1 MLRRTS
7 LALLAAVV
15 VATTLSSCLAV
26 KGDTSKIVKVSSVTQ
41 DGYVWDYY
49 RNTAYPCAV
58 SGYQTFVIGR
68 KVGSS
73 ATATTPMWVF
83 MHGGGVGGFST
94 TGQPLPNANR
104 MDEESRS
111 ELIGHVDNPGLTAKV
126 RGAGYRIVSVSMCS
140 HDLYGGMNTA
150 DPNNPNTTPD
160 GKKRPTTGLI
170 STKSAVAFAQAT
182 YPTDDYFLHGGSAG
196 SAGTL
201 HTAWSLQLEGNPPT
215 GIVPDA
221 SVLNQGYQQA
231 AAAQGVCTSP
241 SEAIVKDGLLARMHP
256 DVGKVENQPHL
267 LVSRGELT
275 VPIMHV
281 WNKGDTNTCGEQPMQ
296 CPVGTSTVTLG
307 STECMHRELTLA
319 IAAQGPTS
327 KSENLPVCVEGAD
340 PSACDKHVVTPIDGT
355 NTLPGGPA
363 DYNGAIWTWVQERRG
378 DD

>member
-1 MLRRTS
+1 MLRRI
-7 LALLAAVV
+7 AFVPIAAVLLAA
-15 VATTLSSCLAV
+15 TLTSCLAV

-41 DGYVWDYY
+41 AGYVWDYY

-73 ATATTPMWVF
+73 ATATTPLWVF
-83 MHGGGVGGFST
+83 MHGGGVGGFSP
-94 TGQPLPNANR
+94 TGQPIPNAAR

-126 RGAGYRIVSVSMCS
+126 RSAGYRIVAVSMCS
-140 HDLYGGMNTA
+140 HDLYGGMSTA

-160 GKKRPTTGLI
+160 GKRRPTTGLI
-170 STKSAVAFAQAT
+170 SVSAAVQFAQST

-196 SAGTL
+196 SAGSL
-201 HTAWSLQLEGNPPT
+201 HTAWALQQQGNAPA

-221 SVLNQGYQQA
+221 SVLNQGYQVA
-231 AAAQGVCTSP
+231 AAEQGICTSAA
-241 SEAIVKDGLLARMHP
+241 EAVLKEGLLARMHP
-256 DVGKVENQPHL
+256 DVGKAENQPHL
-267 LVSRGELT
+267 LVARGDLQ

-319 IAAQGPTS
+319 IAAQGS
-327 KSENLPVCVEGAD
+327 GSRSENLPVCVEGND
-340 PSACDKHVVTPIDGT
+340 PTACDKHVVTPIDGV

-363 DYNGAIWTWVQERRG
+363 DYNQAIWDWVQERRA